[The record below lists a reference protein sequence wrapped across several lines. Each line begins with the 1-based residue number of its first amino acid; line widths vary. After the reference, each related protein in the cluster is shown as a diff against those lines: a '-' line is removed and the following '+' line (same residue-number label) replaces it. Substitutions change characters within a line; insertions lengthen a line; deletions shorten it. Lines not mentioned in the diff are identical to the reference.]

1 MPPAPNDVLAI
12 SHGPLVLVVDDE
24 SAARSEVC
32 RMIRGFGYP
41 VRSAR
46 SGREAIGVLTD
57 HPREVRL
64 LIADLGMPGMD
75 GGELAERARD
85 LDPDL
90 RVLLL
95 LEPDD
100 PRVADLASGYHDLP
114 SLGKPVTFG
123 DLYRKVQDLV
133 GPPAGPPTER
143 RGRPR
148 PKRRSSGHHAV

>member
-1 MPPAPNDVLAI
+1 MLHDDTDILPMTP
-12 SHGPLVLVVDDE
+12 GPLVLVVDDE
-24 SAARSEVC
+24 AAPRAAVT
-32 RMIRGFGYP
+32 RMLHEIGCQ
-41 VRSAR
+41 VRSCSTGRAALR
-46 SGREAIGVLTD
+46 FLAAYPREARVL
-57 HPREVRL
+57 L
-64 LIADLGMPGMD
+64 ADLGMPGMD

-85 LDPDL
+85 LDPGL

-100 PRVADLASGYHDLP
+100 PRVVDLASGYHDLP
-114 SLGKPVTFG
+114 SLRKPVTFG

-148 PKRRSSGHHAV
+148 PRRRSSGHHTV